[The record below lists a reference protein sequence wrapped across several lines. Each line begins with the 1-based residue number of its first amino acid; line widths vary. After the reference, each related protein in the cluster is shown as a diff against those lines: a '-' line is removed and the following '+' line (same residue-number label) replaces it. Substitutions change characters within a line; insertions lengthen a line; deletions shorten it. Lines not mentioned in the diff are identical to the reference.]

1 MDRTLPGNDAV
12 GADLFRP
19 AGSAAV
25 EGEPVHLTPS
35 DAGWS
40 FSGLRVLTLPPGD
53 RRVVRLDGVE
63 ACALPLAGS
72 CDVEVR
78 GDTHRLEGRA
88 DVFSRVSDFVY
99 LPAGSEVAI
108 SSQPG
113 CELALPNAPA
123 TRALDPAYVPARAIA
138 VEVRGGGQATRQ
150 INNFL
155 AADAFEAERLI
166 AVEVLTPDGN
176 WSSFPPHKHDEH
188 SEDEVP
194 LEEIYYFRIR
204 GDHGFGLH
212 RTYTTDGE
220 IDETVTVRDGDVF
233 LIPCGY
239 HGPCVAAPGHTM
251 YYLNVMA
258 GPAERAWRVCL
269 DPAHEWLG
277 EALGALAPDPRCPLT
292 TADGPR
298 EAERS

>member
-1 MDRTLPGNDAV
+1 MRT
-12 GADLFRP
+12 DLFRP
-19 AGSAAV
+19 AGSAATD
-25 EGEPVHLTPS
+25 GEPVHLTPS

-40 FSGLRVLTLPPGD
+40 FSGLRVLALAAGE
-53 RRVVRLDGVE
+53 RRVLRLDGIE
-63 ACALPLAGS
+63 ACVLPLSGS
-72 CDVEVR
+72 CTIEV
-78 GDTHRLEGRA
+78 GGATYALEGRPN
-88 DVFSRVSDFVY
+88 VFSRVSDFAY
-99 LPAGSEVAI
+99 LPAGAETMI
-108 SSQPG
+108 SSDAG

-123 TRALDPAYVPARAIA
+123 TRALDPAYVPAAAVA
-138 VEVRGGGQATRQ
+138 VEVRGGGPATRQ

-188 SEDEVP
+188 TEHEVP

-204 GDHGFGLH
+204 GDHGFGFH
-212 RTYTTDGE
+212 RTYTTDDV

-233 LIPCGY
+233 LIPRGY

-269 DPAHEWLG
+269 DPAHERLG
-277 EALGALAPDPRCPLT
+277 ELVGSLPPDPRCPLV

-298 EAERS
+298 EARGSGG

>member
-1 MDRTLPGNDAV
+1 M
-12 GADLFRP
+12 
-19 AGSAAV
+19 
-25 EGEPVHLTPS
+25 
-35 DAGWS
+35 
-40 FSGLRVLTLPPGD
+40 
-53 RRVVRLDGVE
+53 
-63 ACALPLAGS
+63 
-72 CDVEVR
+72 
-78 GDTHRLEGRA
+78 
-88 DVFSRVSDFVY
+88 FSRVSDFAY
-99 LPAGSEVAI
+99 LPAGTEMVVRSEA
-108 SSQPG
+108 G
-113 CELALPNAPA
+113 L
-123 TRALDPAYVPARAIA
+123 RARAPERA
-138 VEVRGGGQATRQ
+138 GDPSARSRVRARAAPWPSRSAAAGVATRQ

-188 SEDEVP
+188 TDDEVP

-204 GDHGFGLH
+204 GEHGFGLH

-233 LIPCGY
+233 LIPRGY

-269 DPAHEWLG
+269 DPAHERLG
-277 EALGALAPDPRCPLT
+277 ELFGSLAPDPRCPLV

-298 EAERS
+298 EVERS

>member
-1 MDRTLPGNDAV
+1 V

-19 AGSAAV
+19 AGSATAD
-25 EGEPVHLTPS
+25 GEPVHTTLAA
-35 DAGWS
+35 AGWS
-40 FSGLRVLTLPPGD
+40 FSGLWVLALASGERRTLT
-53 RRVVRLDGVE
+53 LDGVE
-63 ACALPLAGS
+63 AAALPLVGA
-72 CDVEVR
+72 CAVEV
-78 GDTHRLEGRA
+78 GSATYRLDGRRN
-88 DVFSRVSDFVY
+88 VFSRVSDFVY
-99 LPAGSEVAI
+99 LPAGSEVAM
-108 SSQPG
+108 SAEAA
-113 CELALPNAPA
+113 CEIALPNAPA
-123 TRALDPAYVPARAIA
+123 TRALEPAHVPARAVP
-138 VEVRGGGQATRQ
+138 VEIRGGGVATRQ

-188 SEDEVP
+188 TEDEVP

-204 GDHGFGLH
+204 GDAGFGLH
-212 RTYTTDGE
+212 RTYSRDGE

-233 LIPCGY
+233 LIPRGY

-269 DPAHEWLG
+269 DPAHERLG
-277 EALGALAPDPRCPLT
+277 ELLGSLPPDPRCPLV

-298 EAERS
+298 EPGG

>member
-1 MDRTLPGNDAV
+1 MGR
-12 GADLFRP
+12 DLFRP
-19 AGSAAV
+19 AGSATTD
-25 EGEPVHLTPS
+25 GEPVHLTPE

-40 FSGLRVLTLPPGD
+40 FSGLRVLALAPRD
-53 RRVVRLDGVE
+53 RRWIVLDGIE
-63 ACALPLAGS
+63 AVALPLSGS
-72 CDVEVR
+72 CVIEV
-78 GDTHRLEGRA
+78 GGETFELVGRP

-99 LPAGSEVAI
+99 LPSGTEMVVRTES
-108 SSQPG
+108 G

-123 TRALDPAYVPARAIA
+123 TRALPPTYVPANA
-138 VEVRGGGQATRQ
+138 VGVEIRGGGVATRQ

-188 SEDEVP
+188 TDREVP

-204 GDHGFGLH
+204 GEGGFGMH
-212 RTYTTDGE
+212 RTYTTDGD
-220 IDETVTVRDGDVF
+220 IDVTVTVRDGDVF
-233 LIPCGY
+233 LVPRGY
-239 HGPCVAAPGHTM
+239 HGPSVAPPGHTM

-258 GPAERAWRVCL
+258 GPAERAWRVCT
-269 DPAHEWLG
+269 DPTHEWLW
-277 EALGALAPDPRCPLT
+277 ELFAELGPDPRCPLT

-298 EAERS
+298 GRPA

>member
-1 MDRTLPGNDAV
+1 V

-19 AGSAAV
+19 AGSASAA
-25 EGEPVHLTPS
+25 GEPVHLTPV

-40 FSGLRVLTLPPGD
+40 FSGLRVLALWPGE
-53 RRVVRLDGVE
+53 RRVLHLDGIE
-63 ACALPLAGS
+63 AVALPLSGS
-72 CDVEVR
+72 CRVEVGSER
-78 GDTHRLEGRA
+78 FELEGRT
-88 DVFSRVSDFVY
+88 DVFSRVSDFAF
-99 LPAGSEVAI
+99 LPSGSEVALT
-108 SSQPG
+108 SEHG

-123 TRALDPAYVPARAIA
+123 TRALEPAYVPARAVA
-138 VEVRGGGQATRQ
+138 VEIRGGGVATRQ

-155 AADAFEAERLI
+155 AANAFEAERLI

-188 SEDEVP
+188 SEDEIP

-204 GDHGFGLH
+204 GEAGFGLH
-212 RTYTTDGE
+212 RTYTTDGA
-220 IDETVTVRDGDVF
+220 IDETVTVHDGDVF
-233 LIPCGY
+233 LIPRGY

-269 DPAHEWLG
+269 DPAHERLG
-277 EALGALAPDPRCPLT
+277 EILGSLAPDPRCPLT

>member
-1 MDRTLPGNDAV
+1 VRT
-12 GADLFRP
+12 DLFRP
-19 AGSAAV
+19 AGSAATD
-25 EGEPVHLTPS
+25 GEPVHLTPS

-40 FSGLRVLTLPPGD
+40 FSGLRVLALAAGE
-53 RRVVRLDGVE
+53 RRVLRLDGIE
-63 ACALPLAGS
+63 ACALPLSGS
-72 CDVEVR
+72 CTVEV
-78 GDTHRLEGRA
+78 GGATYDLEGRP
-88 DVFSRVSDFVY
+88 DVFSRVSDLAY
-99 LPAGSEVAI
+99 LPAGAETAI
-108 SSQPG
+108 SSDSG

-123 TRALDPAYVPARAIA
+123 TRALDPQYVPAAAVA
-138 VEVRGGGQATRQ
+138 VEVRGGGPATRQ

-188 SEDEVP
+188 TEHEVP

-204 GDHGFGLH
+204 GDHGFGFH
-212 RTYTTDGE
+212 RTYTTDDV

-233 LIPCGY
+233 LIPRGY

-269 DPAHEWLG
+269 DPAHERLG
-277 EALGALAPDPRCPLT
+277 ELVGSLPPDPRCPLV
-292 TADGPR
+292 TADGPQGV
-298 EAERS
+298 ERS

>member
-1 MDRTLPGNDAV
+1 VRS
-12 GADLFRP
+12 DLFRP
-19 AGSAAV
+19 AGSAAAP
-25 EGEPVHLTPS
+25 GEPVHITP
-35 DAGWS
+35 DGAGWS
-40 FSGLRVLTLPPGD
+40 FSGLRVLALAPGE
-53 RRVVRLDGVE
+53 RRELTLDGVE
-63 ACALPLAGS
+63 AAVLPLAGS
-72 CDVEVR
+72 CVVEV
-78 GDTHRLEGRA
+78 GSATYDLEGRT

-99 LPAGSEVAI
+99 VPTESQVVI
-108 SSQPG
+108 SSDGG
-113 CELALPNAPA
+113 CEVALPNAPA

-138 VEVRGGGQATRQ
+138 VEVRGGSVATRQ

-188 SEDEVP
+188 TEDEVP

-204 GDHGFGLH
+204 GEAGFGLH
-212 RTYTTDGE
+212 RTYTLDGE
-220 IDETVTVRDGDVF
+220 IDETVTVHDGDVF
-233 LIPCGY
+233 LIPRGY
-239 HGPCVAAPGHTM
+239 HGPCVATPGHTM

-269 DPAHEWLG
+269 DPAHERLG
-277 EALGALAPDPRCPLT
+277 KLLGSLPPDPRCPLV

>member
-1 MDRTLPGNDAV
+1 VRS
-12 GADLFRP
+12 DLFRP
-19 AGSAAV
+19 AGSAARN
-25 EGEPVHLTPS
+25 GELVSLTPA

-40 FSGLRVLTLPPGD
+40 FSGLRVLALAAGE
-53 RRVVRLDGVE
+53 RRVLRFDGIE
-63 ACALPLAGS
+63 ACALPLSGS
-72 CDVEVR
+72 CSVQVGGAAFD
-78 GDTHRLEGRA
+78 LEGRP
-88 DVFSRVSDFVY
+88 DVFSRVSDFAY
-99 LPAGSEVAI
+99 LPSGSEAVI
-108 SSQPG
+108 TSEGG

-123 TRALDPAYVPARAIA
+123 TRALEPAYVPANAVA
-138 VEVRGGGQATRQ
+138 VEIRGGGPATRQ

-188 SEDEVP
+188 TDDEVP

-204 GDHGFGLH
+204 GDHGFGFH
-212 RTYTTDGE
+212 RTYTADNS

-233 LIPCGY
+233 LIPRGY

-269 DPAHEWLG
+269 DPAHERLG
-277 EALGALAPDPRCPLT
+277 ELVGSLAPDPRCPLV

-298 EAERS
+298 GVERS